1 MSSQI
6 RLQTAAA
13 FAAVFLATGA
23 FAQSTLAPPSTDKT
37 YTPMG
42 ATTPAAQV
50 VTPVQQAQSAK
61 QLDLVPARSK
71 RVLVPRTGSA
81 VPSGISG
88 VSGSGNYSGGRSNGI
103 NDGADPSRSSGGAG
117 GAVSNGSLG
126 SKPLTPRDDT
136 PRRKL

>member
-6 RLQTAAA
+6 RFQAAVFAAA
-13 FAAVFLATGA
+13 FIATGA
-23 FAQSTLAPPSTDKT
+23 FAQSSTDKT

-42 ATTPAAQV
+42 SATPAAQA
-50 VTPVQQAQSAK
+50 VTPVQQAQNANT
-61 QLDLVPARSK
+61 LDLVPARSK

-88 VSGSGNYSGGRSNGI
+88 VSGSSNYSGGRSNGI
-103 NDGADPSRSSGGAG
+103 NDGADPSRGTGGAG
-117 GAVSNGSLG
+117 GGVGNGSLG